1 MITIGKIAT
10 QVGMSAD
17 AVRYYE
23 HEGLIQPSAKSGNGY
38 RLYDAEA
45 IRRLMFIRHSQQC
58 GFTLAEIRELLTL
71 RSSSSACCSDVRR
84 LALEKKL
91 QLQAKIKAMNVMSK
105 ALDQLIATCTDDDG
119 SIDDCPILTALDR
132 LRDSPPANA

>member
-1 MITIGKIAT
+1 MT
-10 QVGMSAD
+10 AD

-23 HEGLIQPSAKSGNGY
+23 HEGLIQPSAKTGSGY
-38 RLYDAEA
+38 RLYDTEA
-45 IRRLMFIRHSQQC
+45 IRRLQFIRHAQQC

-91 QLQAKIKAMNVMSK
+91 QLQAKIKAMSVMSK
-105 ALDQLIATCTDDDG
+105 ALDQLIATCTDDNG
-119 SIDDCPILTALDR
+119 SVDDCPILTALER
-132 LRDSPPANA
+132 LRDSRASYA